1 MKGVIV
7 SQVEVLKKKRTFSI
21 FNKFFFSP
29 FRAGLFGYSAFFS
42 ILIIS
47 KYFGYV
53 IGNRVLFLID
63 EKDVL
68 LSLIGFVF
76 VFSFRLM
83 ENYRGKE

>member
-1 MKGVIV
+1 MKGAII
-7 SQVEVLKKKRTFSI
+7 SQVGIKRKRTFLVV
-21 FNKFFFSP
+21 NKYFFSP
-29 FRAGLFGYSAFFS
+29 LRAGLFGYSAFFC

-53 IGNRVLFLID
+53 IGNRELFLID
-63 EKDVL
+63 QNDVL

-76 VFSFRLM
+76 VFSFRIL

>member
-7 SQVEVLKKKRTFSI
+7 SQVEILRKKRPFST
-21 FNKFFFSP
+21 FNKYFFSP
-29 FRAGLFGYSAFFS
+29 FRSGLFGYSAFFS
-42 ILIIS
+42 ILILS

-53 IGNRVLFLID
+53 IGNRELFIID
-63 EKDVL
+63 ENDVL

-76 VFSFRLM
+76 VFAFRLM